1 MFPTDCLCLQP
12 YKSAKT
18 DRVAVISEANLFVT
32 LLCLLMMKMNL
43 SGEALDQ
50 AVYDNVLFWFN
61 VIAAILPLAWGLVD
75 SLRRLATEWT
85 DSKHQALQ
93 KGSWVRIID
102 CANPR
107 YRGCIGQVLQD
118 SGDDAQATDD
128 GLPYDRDSERCT
140 VQIRVPP
147 WDSKRGFLGLQENA
161 ATKIQAAYRGRAAR
175 HQKKADEELRKMKQ
189 MQFRRGRSNRDLGG
203 SGRELKP
210 TKTKTKFSR
219 KHTLAMI
226 AVNQFQTTQ
235 QVEKICGKEV
245 RLVTLGTK
253 TRPLQRND
261 VQRLFGRKDA
271 ALLLKALFDCVR
283 LCRVGVEQAQEEQH
297 SQSLTGETEPG
308 KSAPYNQPSELGPI
322 TEDDADSDTEVISTE
337 QAVMQM
343 GLAKLRQR
351 LKAKGVAWDDDHPA
365 VKLLNDPGQLEQAL
379 EDPEAFIAKILA
391 ASGPRAMRPLLEP
404 KLAAHNLS
412 WDENAL
418 PAIELLTGP
427 ELDLMQII
435 NDPDA
440 FVQQLLSVSRSA
452 GKKIALAKLRP
463 VLEPK
468 LTERG
473 LAWEDATHVLELIDS
488 IDEIERAVECPDAFL
503 DGLVATAGPIGMRM
517 ALARLRPKVEPLL
530 NSDGVAWKDA
540 LPAIELL
547 ADMDYLQQ
555 AVEHPDVFVQQLL
568 SVSGSAGKK
577 IALAKLRPVLEP
589 KLTERGLAWEDATHV
604 LELIDS
610 IDEIERAV
618 ECPDAFL
625 DGLVATAGPIGMRMA
640 LARLRPKV
648 EPLLNSDGVAW
659 KDALPAMELEYL
671 SLLQVANDP
680 DEFVQQLLSV
690 SGSAGKKIAVARIR
704 STLEPKLTERGLAWE
719 DVTPVLELIDSIDQI
734 ERAFVSPDRF
744 LDSLMSAAGPIA
756 MSDDMRIGMTL
767 ARLRPKMEPL
777 LAARGVAWDDAL
789 PVTDMVY
796 SLQDLEEA
804 IDSPDAFVQK
814 FMQLSGAGGKRIA
827 IAQLRLQLE
836 PLLHRSFATTWA
848 VAREVFETT
857 ASEDDLQAAASDP
870 VTFLRSLLGN
880 ECSLPEEVPGANTN
894 TESDVRAHVLIPV
907 PPNIGAA
914 STGQGRPVPETTN
927 AALYV
932 MEMPTEDAA
941 AKGVAV
947 ADAAAAAQLL
957 EDTKAAHE
965 QALADKAAIE
975 RELTAANHALAKAD
989 ADMQAMKDAAA
1000 AAAAEAARLLTETQN
1015 ALEEAR
1021 AMQQQQR
1028 AEFDFVEQSRLMA
1041 EEDRLEQERVAA
1053 EEAEQDRIV
1062 QAEQDRLADLAEQEQ
1077 QQAEQERMAAE
1088 RAEQERV
1095 QAEERRREEEERQRQ
1110 ALRAA
1115 EDRAVQLVEASLNA
1129 AKADAAAG
1137 NYDDAIARFERGL
1150 VEVADPNVPGV
1161 WVAELKPDL
1170 EACLAAA
1177 HAKAEQ
1183 AKVDANR
1190 SLVAASASASVQEA
1204 KDEIRK
1210 LMQG

>member
-147 WDSKRGFLGLQENA
+147 WDSKRGFLGLQENAA

-391 ASGPRAMRPLLEP
+391 ASGLRAMRPLLEP

-440 FVQQLLSVSRSA
+440 FVQQLLSVSR
-452 GKKIALAKLRP
+452 
-463 VLEPK
+463 
-468 LTERG
+468 
-473 LAWEDATHVLELIDS
+473 
-488 IDEIERAVECPDAFL
+488 
-503 DGLVATAGPIGMRM
+503 
-517 ALARLRPKVEPLL
+517 
-530 NSDGVAWKDA
+530 
-540 LPAIELL
+540 
-547 ADMDYLQQ
+547 
-555 AVEHPDVFVQQLL
+555 
-568 SVSGSAGKK
+568 SAGKK